1 MDNNRKVKVLVIDD
15 EKIVRDFLARVLSM
29 QAIEI
34 KTVEDGF
41 EAIEAVKQEKFDLAF
56 IDIRMPGMN
65 GLETFRELKKID
77 PDLKYAMMTGYSVDE
92 LLEIARAEGV
102 NNFFRKPFDI
112 NSINLFLKSYAQDL
126 PREKALN
133 ILVIDDDKN
142 IRTFFKTLLK
152 DKAYTVTTADSVGQA
167 QEKIM
172 KENFD
177 LVFLDVV
184 LNDLNGIDFYLEVKK
199 VKPDLDIILMTGYP
213 EKTLGLEELD
223 IQKCLYK
230 PFDISKIF
238 SEIVRSRHS
247 K

>member
-1 MDNNRKVKVLVIDD
+1 MNNNRKAKVLIVDD

-29 QAIEI
+29 QGIEI
-34 KTVEDGF
+34 KTAEDGF
-41 EAIEAVKQEKFDLAF
+41 KAIEAVKQEKFDLAF

-92 LLEIARAEGV
+92 LLESARGEGV
-102 NNFFRKPFDI
+102 NNFFKKPFDI
-112 NSINLFLKSYAQDL
+112 NSINMFLKSYAQDL
-126 PREKALN
+126 PREKPLN

-142 IRTFFKTLLK
+142 ILAFFKTLLK
-152 DKAYTVTTADSVGQA
+152 NEMYTVTMVDSVGQA
-167 QEKIM
+167 REKIR

-184 LNDLNGIDFYLEVKK
+184 LNDNNGIDFYLEVKK

-213 EKTLGLEELD
+213 EKTLGLERLD

-230 PFDISKIF
+230 PFDINKIF
-238 SEIVRSRHS
+238 SEIGRSRDT